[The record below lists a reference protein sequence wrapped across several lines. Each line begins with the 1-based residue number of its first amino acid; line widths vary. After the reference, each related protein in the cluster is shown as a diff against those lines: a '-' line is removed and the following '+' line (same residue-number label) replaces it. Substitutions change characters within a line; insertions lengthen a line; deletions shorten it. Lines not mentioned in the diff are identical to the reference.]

1 MNDDEIELYGK
12 KKLQDRRTKRDN
24 LEHNYWICE
33 MLKQEGF
40 NLLFEKTKFFDN
52 KLCWDIC
59 SNSEESKT
67 DPIIVDVLE
76 SYLMPQK
83 IKKHLAKRNKEN
95 Y

>member
-1 MNDDEIELYGK
+1 
-12 KKLQDRRTKRDN
+12 
-24 LEHNYWICE
+24 